1 MTSEARDEIKLFGP
15 EMLEDPYPVYHK
27 LRAADPVLWVPSV
40 DGWVVTSYEA
50 VSVGMRDA
58 RLSSQR
64 FDRMRSR
71 LETKGLGSLADPAM
85 QSMIHMDAPD
95 HTRLR
100 SLVVKAFTPK
110 VVDSM
115 EGRIQ
120 GMIDGFLGALASPGR
135 MDAMEVL
142 AYPLPVTVIA
152 EMLGIAVEDRHRFK
166 QWSDEISVILSGD
179 ASGLPEAA
187 VRRAFEARGELVDYF
202 RSVVAKNRN
211 GSGSDL
217 LTALARAEEDGGRLS
232 EAELYSTAVLLLI
245 AGNETT
251 TNLIGNGL
259 LALLSHP
266 EQYQRLKDDPSLVA
280 SAVEEMLRYDSPVQM
295 TTRMAKVDLEI
306 HGTTIRQGQ
315 WVYLMIAA
323 ANRDPA
329 RFPDPDR
336 FDIGRADNK
345 QVAFGA
351 GPHFCLGA
359 SLARLEG
366 RLAIRGL
373 LDRFPDLKLGA
384 GQVEHRNN
392 FNLRG
397 LKSLDVLY

>member
-1 MTSEARDEIKLFGP
+1 MTSEAHGEAKLFGP
-15 EMLEDPYPVYHK
+15 AMLADPYPVYHT
-27 LRAADPVLWVPSV
+27 LRSDDPVLWVPSV
-40 DGWVVTSYEA
+40 DAWVVTSYEA
-50 VSVGMRDA
+50 VSAGLRDS

-64 FDRMRSR
+64 FDRIRER
-71 LETKGLGSLADPAM
+71 LQTKGLGDLADPAM

-100 SLVVKAFTPK
+100 ALVVKAFTPK

-120 GMIDGFLGALASPGR
+120 GMIDGFLGAMKSPGR
-135 MDAMEVL
+135 MDAMDVL

-152 EMLGIAVEDRHRFK
+152 EMLGIAPEDRHRFK

-179 ASGLPEAA
+179 VGGLAEAD
-187 VRRAFEARGELVDYF
+187 VKRAFEARAELVDYF
-202 RSVVAKNRN
+202 RSVVAKNRT
-211 GSGSDL
+211 GTGSDL
-217 LTALARAEEDGGRLS
+217 LTALARAEEGGGRLS
-232 EAELYSTAVLLLI
+232 EAELYSTAVLILI

-266 EQYQRLKDDPSLVA
+266 DQLQKLKDDPSLVA

-306 HGTTIRQGQ
+306 HGTPIKQGQ

-336 FDIGRADNK
+336 FDIARADNK
-345 QVAFGA
+345 QIAFGA

-366 RLAIRGL
+366 QLAIRSL
-373 LDRFPDLKLGA
+373 LQRFPDLELGA
-384 GQVEHRNN
+384 EKVEYRNN

-397 LKSLDVLY
+397 LKSLDVVY

>member
-1 MTSEARDEIKLFGP
+1 MTSEAIGGPKLFGP
-15 EMLEDPYPVYHK
+15 EMLADPYPVYHT
-27 LRAADPVLWVPSV
+27 LRAADPVLWVPTL
-40 DGWVVTSYEA
+40 DAWVVTSYEA
-50 VSVGMRDA
+50 VSAGLRDA

-64 FDRMRSR
+64 FDRIRGRAESKLPGTTVDPSMR
-71 LETKGLGSLADPAM
+71 
-85 QSMIHMDAPD
+85 SMIHMDPPD
-95 HTRLR
+95 HSRLR
-100 SLVVKAFTPK
+100 SLVVKAFTPR
-110 VVDSM
+110 VVDAM

-120 GMIDGFLGALASPGR
+120 GMIDGFLSGITCPGR
-135 MDAMEVL
+135 MDVMDVL

-152 EMLGIAVEDRHRFK
+152 EMLGVSPEDRHRFK
-166 QWSDEISVILSGD
+166 TWSDEISVILSGD
-179 ASGLPEAA
+179 VAGLPEAE
-187 VRRAFEARGELVDYF
+187 VKRAFDARHELVDYF
-202 RSVVAKNRN
+202 RSVVARNR
-211 GSGSDL
+211 GGPGTDL
-217 LTALARAEEDGGRLS
+217 LTALARAEDEGGRLS
-232 EAELYSTAVLLLI
+232 EDELYSTAVLLLI

-266 EQYQRLKDDPSLVA
+266 DQLERLKGDPTLVT

-306 HGTTIRQGQ
+306 HGTAIKQGQ
-315 WVYLMIAA
+315 WVFLMIAA

-336 FDIGRADNK
+336 FDITRADNE
-345 QVAFGA
+345 QIAFGA

-366 RLAIRGL
+366 QLAIRSL
-373 LDRFPDLKLGA
+373 LSRFPDLKLGTGA
-384 GQVEHRNN
+384 IEHRNN

-397 LKSLDVLY
+397 LKSLDVVV